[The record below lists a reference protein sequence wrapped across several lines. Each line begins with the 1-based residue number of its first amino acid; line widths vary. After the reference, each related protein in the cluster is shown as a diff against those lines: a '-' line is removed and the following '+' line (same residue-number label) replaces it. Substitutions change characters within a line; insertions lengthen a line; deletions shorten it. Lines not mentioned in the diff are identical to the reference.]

1 MFKGRGHRTDYF
13 STFRT
18 RCPLYVHQSAVQHA
32 VSVSALFSCHHEPP
46 AAVPPSCWDTLVVRL
61 DGGTCF
67 SSSLIAPQSYTA
79 HSWAHSVKHLRP
91 VTLGAGQRSRHLRL
105 HESSHDEGATPD
117 KSSDVDRLSTVTTV
131 AQAGPL

>member
-1 MFKGRGHRTDYF
+1 MFKGRGHRT
-13 STFRT
+13 
-18 RCPLYVHQSAVQHA
+18 SAIQHA

-46 AAVPPSCWDTLVVRL
+46 AAVPPSCWATLVVVRL

-105 HESSHDEGATPD
+105 HESSHDEGAPPD
-117 KSSDVDRLSTVTTV
+117 KSADVDRLSTVTTV